1 MASDNRHSEV
11 LRVIRWPLILTGLG
25 MCAERFGRAFWPLWS
40 VLFFAL
46 ALLMLGV
53 QDLVAVEWVWGAS
66 ASFAIL
72 AVGFLW
78 RGLRRFH
85 WPRRTEVLAHLDQT
99 LKGNPIQAVQD
110 APAIGADDA
119 QSLALWQAHQDRMRD
134 RLKTARP
141 VRPDLRI
148 ATLDPFALRYVAL
161 LALSVAVL
169 FGSVLRVQSVTTM
182 GLGGSDLAQGPSWEG
197 WMMPPS
203 YTGLPTVY
211 LNDIT
216 DGPLN
221 TPEGSEIKLRL
232 YGEVGALSISE
243 NVSGRPLGTADQEIT
258 RDFQVAQSGEIAV
271 EGRGGRLWQVAMI
284 PDAAPTVQAE
294 GSSDVTYEG
303 EATIPFTA
311 QDDHGIVSGMARI
324 TLDLGVVDRRYGR
337 ALPPEPREAI
347 TAPLPIPVVGDRREF
362 TEPLVANFSQHPW
375 ALLPVTLQFEVLD
388 GAGQSGL
395 SEPQT
400 LVLPGRRFFDPLAAA
415 VIEMRQA
422 ILWNRGY
429 AGDAAQIMRALAN
442 QPDNLFHKDVQQMRY
457 RKIMTRLERL
467 ASLDMSDAQQSE
479 IAQSLWDL
487 AMDLE
492 EIDLDDARERLRRAR
507 ERLEEAMKN
516 GASQDQIEE
525 LMQELREAT
534 NDYMRQLSREQARN
548 NQQPQPQGNPQDSMT
563 MTMDDLQA
571 MRDRIQ
577 QLMEEGRMDEAME
590 ALRQYNEMV
599 ENMQITEGGQGGQS
613 PSDQA
618 MEGLADTL
626 REQQDL
632 SDESFRDLQDQ
643 FNQGR
648 QGQQQGQ
655 QQQPGQQPG
664 QQQGQQSGQGGQSG
678 EQSLA
683 ERQRALRQ
691 ELENQRN
698 TLPGQGTEGGQRSRE
713 ALERADEAM
722 RGAEEAL
729 RDGDLGEAIDQ
740 QSQAMDAL
748 RDGLRGLNDIMSERQ
763 SQNGSQGT
771 PQQGDRANGT
781 DPLGRDSGTNSGE
794 AGSGEDVLRGGDV
807 YRRAEE
813 LLDELRRRS
822 GELERP
828 EIERRYLDRLL
839 DRF

>member
-1 MASDNRHSEV
+1 
-11 LRVIRWPLILTGLG
+11 
-25 MCAERFGRAFWPLWS
+25 
-40 VLFFAL
+40 
-46 ALLMLGV
+46 
-53 QDLVAVEWVWGAS
+53 
-66 ASFAIL
+66 
-72 AVGFLW
+72 
-78 RGLRRFH
+78 
-85 WPRRTEVLAHLDQT
+85 
-99 LKGNPIQAVQD
+99 
-110 APAIGADDA
+110 
-119 QSLALWQAHQDRMRD
+119 
-134 RLKTARP
+134 
-141 VRPDLRI
+141 
-148 ATLDPFALRYVAL
+148 
-161 LALSVAVL
+161 
-169 FGSVLRVQSVTTM
+169 
-182 GLGGSDLAQGPSWEG
+182 
-197 WMMPPS
+197 
-203 YTGLPTVY
+203 
-211 LNDIT
+211 
-216 DGPLN
+216 
-221 TPEGSEIKLRL
+221 
-232 YGEVGALSISE
+232 
-243 NVSGRPLGTADQEIT
+243 
-258 RDFQVAQSGEIAV
+258 
-271 EGRGGRLWQVAMI
+271 
-284 PDAAPTVQAE
+284 
-294 GSSDVTYEG
+294 
-303 EATIPFTA
+303 
-311 QDDHGIVSGMARI
+311 
-324 TLDLGVVDRRYGR
+324 
-337 ALPPEPREAI
+337 
-347 TAPLPIPVVGDRREF
+347 
-362 TEPLVANFSQHPW
+362 
-375 ALLPVTLQFEVLD
+375 
-388 GAGQSGL
+388 
-395 SEPQT
+395 
-400 LVLPGRRFFDPLAAA
+400 
-415 VIEMRQA
+415 
-422 ILWNRGY
+422 
-429 AGDAAQIMRALAN
+429 
-442 QPDNLFHKDVQQMRY
+442 
-457 RKIMTRLERL
+457 
-467 ASLDMSDAQQSE
+467 
-479 IAQSLWDL
+479 
-487 AMDLE
+487 
-492 EIDLDDARERLRRAR
+492 
-507 ERLEEAMKN
+507 
-516 GASQDQIEE
+516 
-525 LMQELREAT
+525 
-534 NDYMRQLSREQARN
+534 
-548 NQQPQPQGNPQDSMT
+548 MT

-664 QQQGQQSGQGGQSG
+664 QQQGQQSGQGGLSG

-748 RDGLRGLNDIMSERQ
+748 RDGLRGLNDMMSERQ

-781 DPLGRDSGTNSGE
+781 DPLGRDSASNGGE
-794 AGSGEDVLRGGDV
+794 TGSGEDVLRGGDV